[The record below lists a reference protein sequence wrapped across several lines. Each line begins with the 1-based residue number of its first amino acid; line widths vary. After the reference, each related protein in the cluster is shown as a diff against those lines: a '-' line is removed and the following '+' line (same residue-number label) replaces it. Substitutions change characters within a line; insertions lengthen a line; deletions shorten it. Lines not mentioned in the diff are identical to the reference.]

1 MLFYLNYALATKYTL
16 QKINLFVVI
25 CYNCLMKVIKTKLN
39 YAKFYATFDI
49 SSVKVED
56 TIPFDIF
63 IKKDKDYIIII
74 EAGTFI
80 SETLYAKL
88 KKQENLYIDKKDEE
102 KQILSCETLRY
113 YIRYNRDDVK
123 KRVQL
128 LYEVNDQL
136 FDIYFSN
143 EDNKIDLDCVELIIK
158 SIVYLIKHDKK
169 FIKNSIPYFKNNYKI
184 PNHSLQVTL
193 YVISLGNA
201 LNLNDQR
208 LLQLGTAA
216 LLHDVGYKKVDD
228 SILNK
233 DTPLSEQENK
243 QVKKHTQYGVDILKQ
258 NHISDPY
265 VIDAIMH
272 HHERYDGSG
281 YPEKLTKDDISEF
294 AAMISVCD
302 VFDALTNNR
311 PHRKEYSS
319 FVALKM
325 MMQDPSMANQF
336 NNEYLKVG
344 VKLL

>member
-1 MLFYLNYALATKYTL
+1 
-16 QKINLFVVI
+16 
-25 CYNCLMKVIKTKLN
+25 
-39 YAKFYATFDI
+39 
-49 SSVKVED
+49 
-56 TIPFDIF
+56 
-63 IKKDKDYIIII
+63 
-74 EAGTFI
+74 
-80 SETLYAKL
+80 
-88 KKQENLYIDKKDEE
+88 DKKDEE

>member
-1 MLFYLNYALATKYTL
+1 
-16 QKINLFVVI
+16 
-25 CYNCLMKVIKTKLN
+25 MKVIKTKLN

-63 IKKDKDYIIII
+63 IKRDKDYIIII

-80 SETLYAKL
+80 SEKLYAKL

-102 KQILSCETLRY
+102 KQILSCETLKY
-113 YIRYNRDDVK
+113 YIRYNRDDIK

-143 EDNKIDLDCVELIIK
+143 KDNKINLDCVELIIK
-158 SIVYLIKHDKK
+158 SVIYLIKYDKK
-169 FIKNSIPYFKNNYKI
+169 FIKNSIPHFKYDHKI
-184 PNHSLQVTL
+184 QNHSLQVTL
-193 YVISLGNA
+193 YAISLGNA
-201 LNLNDQR
+201 LNLNEAR
-208 LLQLGTAA
+208 LLQLGIAA
-216 LLHDVGYKKVDD
+216 LLHDIGYKKVDD

-233 DTPLSEQENK
+233 NTPLSSEENK
-243 QVKKHTQYGVDILKQ
+243 QIQKHTQYGVDILKQ
-258 NHISDPY
+258 NHINDSY
-265 VIDAIMH
+265 VIDAVMH

-294 AAMISVCD
+294 ASIISICD

-319 FVALKM
+319 FDALKM

-336 NNEYLKVG
+336 NSEYLKIS